1 MAKPSSSL
9 SSAGLKKINDALE
22 ILAAAGIDLSGLTS
36 RRKHRLALALLAL
49 SNIRPR
55 DRWRTAAAWG
65 SSDHSLTSREAI
77 KFWNTHTARTS
88 PAAPTTM

>member
-36 RRKHRLALALLAL
+36 LGASIDSR
-49 SNIRPR
+49 SP
-55 DRWRTAAAWG
+55 
-65 SSDHSLTSREAI
+65 SLR
-77 KFWNTHTARTS
+77 
-88 PAAPTTM
+88 